1 VSTLL
6 RPRPVPGRLV
16 PFLAGAAVIAFA
28 LPIFFVAAWNL
39 KGWILGA
46 TIWAGSHA
54 LSLLLARVRGQVGNL
69 AGSGVLAFGM
79 MFRALAVLVVLVA
92 VAVAEPRVALAGALL
107 YALAYT
113 LELGI
118 SLATYFGSPAK

>member
-1 VSTLL
+1 M
-6 RPRPVPGRLV
+6 RPRPVPGRLA
-16 PFLAGAAVIAFA
+16 PFIAGAAVILLA
-28 LPIFFVAAWNL
+28 LPIFFVADWKL

-46 TIWAGSHA
+46 TIWAASHVLA
-54 LSLLLARVRGQVGNL
+54 LVVARVRSSTGNL

-79 MFRALAVLVVLVA
+79 MFRAVAVLVVLVA
-92 VAVAEPRVALAGALL
+92 VAAADPHVALAGALL

-118 SLATYFGSPAK
+118 SLLTYFGGPAR